1 MTPGGPDGVRG
12 LGVEPG
18 GDPQAGSD
26 RPDARPASLI
36 TTTARDLTQPL
47 VVPNTLWSSLRPDA
61 YAGGRASEHLHLAA
75 LEGSDAMLADT
86 ARWGAL
92 DVIPTKADVVLDLIR
107 MNSLWP
113 LLSGLACCAIEMMSA
128 ATSKNDMD
136 RWGMFPFRASPRQA
150 DVLIVAGTL
159 TTKMA
164 GPLVRLW
171 EQMPE
176 PKWCVAMG
184 DCTCSG
190 GRYKRSYSTIEG
202 IDRVM
207 PVDVYV
213 PGCPPRPEGLIY
225 GMMKLQ
231 QLVKERRG
239 EWATRPIGP
248 NVPTDV

>member
-1 MTPGGPDGVRG
+1 MARLKAGQEGPAAAAAEADARSPEAALPATRPERAV
-12 LGVEPG
+12 VEPILVPNAVWTPADPNAYG
-18 GDPQAGSD
+18 GGQPPSSSHLRALEAHGDPTD
-26 RPDARPASLI
+26 NAR
-36 TTTARDLTQPL
+36 
-47 VVPNTLWSSLRPDA
+47 WS
-61 YAGGRASEHLHLAA
+61 GA
-75 LEGSDAMLADT
+75 LEI
-86 ARWGAL
+86 
-92 DVIPTKADVVLDLIR
+92 IPTKADYVLDLIR
-107 MNSLWP
+107 LNSLWP
-113 LLSGLACCAIEMMSA
+113 LLSGLACCAMEMMSS
-128 ATSKNDMD
+128 ATSVNDMD
-136 RWGMFPFRASPRQA
+136 RFGMFPFRASPRQS

-190 GRYKRSYSTIEG
+190 GRYKRSYSTVQG

-225 GMMKLQ
+225 GMLRLQ
-231 QLVKERRG
+231 QLIMERRG
-239 EWATRPIGP
+239 HWTERRIGP
-248 NVPTDV
+248 SVPAGV